1 LYNPPTPWIV
11 YQQIK
16 DFCMPTVPSRAADR
30 LALNLKRFQPVVQ
43 SAKQR
48 DVNESDTVIIVTDM
62 LSELFGYD
70 KYSDITSEIAIRG
83 TYCDLATKIDGH
95 VQCLVEVKAAGM
107 ELKESHTK
115 QAIDYAANQGVD
127 WVVLTNGSQWKVY
140 NVTFSKPVG
149 QDLVLDLDI
158 LTLNAK
164 RFEDIQ
170 SLFLLAKEGFI
181 KSALGDFSAQKQ
193 ALNRFYIAATLL
205 TDHVLDVVRRE
216 LRHISPDVKIDTEQ
230 IKYVLTQ
237 EVLKRDVIEGEKA
250 DEARKKI
257 NRAINRVLKAKAAVA
272 AGNGTAATGEELMPD
287 VEQHES

>member
-1 LYNPPTPWIV
+1 
-11 YQQIK
+11 
-16 DFCMPTVPSRAADR
+16 MPTVPARAAER
-30 LALNLKRFQPVVQ
+30 IAYNLKKFQPIVQ

-62 LSELFGYD
+62 LSELFGYE
-70 KYSDITSEIAIRG
+70 KYGDITSEISVRG
-83 TYCDLATKIDGH
+83 TYCDLATKLDGH
-95 VQCLVEVKAAGM
+95 VQCLIEVKAAGM

-127 WVVLTNGSQWKVY
+127 WVVLTNASQWKIY
-140 NVTFSKPVG
+140 NVTFTKPVG

-164 RFEDIQ
+164 NSECIQ

-181 KSALGDFSAQKQ
+181 KSALGEFSAQRQ

-205 TDHVLDVVRRE
+205 TDHVLDVLRRE

-230 IKYVLTQ
+230 IKAVLTQ

-250 DEARKKI
+250 DEARKKV
-257 NRAINRVLKAKAAVA
+257 NRAINRILKSKAAA
-272 AGNGTAATGEELMPD
+272 ANGGTSSPSSAADEPPASGQMQE
-287 VEQHES
+287 

>member
-1 LYNPPTPWIV
+1 
-11 YQQIK
+11 
-16 DFCMPTVPSRAADR
+16 MPTVPSRAADR
-30 LALNLKRFQPVVQ
+30 LALNLKRFQPIVQ

-272 AGNGTAATGEELMPD
+272 AGNGIAATGQGLMSD
-287 VEQHES
+287 GEQHEG

>member
-1 LYNPPTPWIV
+1 
-11 YQQIK
+11 
-16 DFCMPTVPSRAADR
+16 MPTVPSRAAER
-30 LALNLKRFQPVVQ
+30 IAYNLKKFQPIVQ

-62 LSELFGYD
+62 LSELFGYE
-70 KYSDITSEIAIRG
+70 KYGDITSEISVRG
-83 TYCDLATKIDGH
+83 TYCDLATKLDGH
-95 VQCLVEVKAAGM
+95 VQCLIEVKAAGM

-115 QAIDYAANQGVD
+115 QAIDYAANQGVE
-127 WVVLTNGSQWKVY
+127 WVVLTNASQWKVY
-140 NVTFSKPVG
+140 NVTFTKPVG

-164 RFEDIQ
+164 NSECIQ

-181 KSALGDFSAQKQ
+181 KSALGEFSAQRQ

-230 IKYVLTQ
+230 IKAVLTQ

-250 DEARKKI
+250 DEARKKV
-257 NRAINRVLKAKAAVA
+257 NRAINRILKTKAAAANGGTSSLPSVA
-272 AGNGTAATGEELMPD
+272 GEAPRNDQME
-287 VEQHES
+287 E

>member
-1 LYNPPTPWIV
+1 
-11 YQQIK
+11 
-16 DFCMPTVPSRAADR
+16 MPTVPSRAAER
-30 LALNLKRFQPVVQ
+30 IAYNLKKFQPIVQ

-62 LSELFGYD
+62 LSELFGYE
-70 KYSDITSEIAIRG
+70 KYGDITSEISVRG
-83 TYCDLATKIDGH
+83 TYCDLATKLDVH
-95 VQCLVEVKAAGM
+95 VQCLIEVKAAGM

-127 WVVLTNGSQWKVY
+127 WVVLTNASQWKVY
-140 NVTFSKPVG
+140 NVTFTKPVG

-164 RFEDIQ
+164 NSECIR

-181 KSALGDFSAQKQ
+181 KSALGEFSAQRQ

-205 TDHVLDVVRRE
+205 TDHVLDVLRRE

-230 IKYVLTQ
+230 IKAVLTQ

-250 DEARKKI
+250 DEARKKVNRSI
-257 NRAINRVLKAKAAVA
+257 NRILKAKAATANGGTSSPPSVA
-272 AGNGTAATGEELMPD
+272 DEPPDSDERGE
-287 VEQHES
+287 

>member
-1 LYNPPTPWIV
+1 
-11 YQQIK
+11 
-16 DFCMPTVPSRAADR
+16 MPTVPSRAADR
-30 LALNLKRFQPVVQ
+30 LALNLKRFQPIVQ